1 MAAQTYTDLFNTSI
15 NTLAATLNA
24 VTGLVLHHRPT
35 LSASALH
42 TARRDVIHRI

>member
-24 VTGLVLHHRPT
+24 VTGLVCVTDPRN
-35 LSASALH
+35 SASALH
-42 TARRDVIHRI
+42 TA